1 MHVGSLR
8 CRRQIADRH
17 VLDHAATQRA
27 HLGHRVLL
35 SVDRASTTTILSDGR
50 PSPRRPPYL
59 PRKRVSSINLA
70 HRWPAGTF
78 LYGLGHEDPLP
89 GRRLKVSCGARRAV
103 LAAKAERP
111 LFLE

>member
-59 PRKRVSSINLA
+59 PRKRVSSIS
-70 HRWPAGTF
+70 PALWSAAGGGATIRN
-78 LYGLGHEDPLP
+78 
-89 GRRLKVSCGARRAV
+89 GRSWRRA
-103 LAAKAERP
+103 LRRGR
-111 LFLE
+111 LFVKWVAGSTFRA